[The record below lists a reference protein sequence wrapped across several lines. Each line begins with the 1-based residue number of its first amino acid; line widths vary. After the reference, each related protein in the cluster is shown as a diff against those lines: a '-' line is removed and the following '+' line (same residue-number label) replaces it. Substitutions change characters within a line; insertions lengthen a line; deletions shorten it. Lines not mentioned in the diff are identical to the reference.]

1 MLDKKISIDKLI
13 SFGFMACVFLA
24 ALDFKGRYYYCIFI
38 AFTLFLMFPKQKIRL
53 NWSSLFLLG
62 LAMAI
67 MIFDP
72 NSRLRIT
79 NLIRPFTFFL
89 TYTMGMSL
97 LKKDSSL
104 EQKETVVSKVILLLA
119 GGAFVHYLLNMLINL
134 DAQDRNTLDFWTR
147 SVMSATMQACL
158 ACMMVGVVAAVLY
171 SDHKLRRKL
180 LAGGVL
186 LLVIGYNL
194 ILAGRTLLVL
204 MVGTILLAFLHWS
217 IVKKKTAWKAII
229 VGVFVAAMAVLLY
242 RQDVFGIRSLVESSN
257 FYRRFNGDAMDQVL
271 DGGRLERKR
280 LYLQHLWDHPWGG
293 SNILTLTGKYAHDLY
308 LDTYDQ
314 AGVFSLIAIVAYI
327 LASLCRLWR
336 VMKERAVSFST
347 KQLLLCMYVVINI
360 QFWLEPILLGVPWL
374 LAAYCMMDGMVA
386 YLLTAARRE
395 RIGACHPDRPGR

>member
-1 MLDKKISIDKLI
+1 MLDKKISFDKLI

-38 AFTLFLMFPKQKIRL
+38 AFGLLLMFPKQKIRL

-67 MIFDP
+67 MICDP
-72 NSRLRIT
+72 NSRQRIT

-104 EQKETVVSKVILLLA
+104 ERKETVVSKVILLLA

-147 SVMSATMQACL
+147 SVMSATRQACL
-158 ACMMVGVVAAVLY
+158 ACMMVAVASATLY

-217 IVKKKTAWKAII
+217 IVKKRMTWRAVIA
-229 VGVFVAAMAVLLY
+229 GVVVIASLLVLY
-242 RQDVFGIRSLVESSN
+242 RQDLFGVRTLVEQSN
-257 FYRRFNGDAMDQVL
+257 FFHRFNGDGFDQL
-271 DGGRLERKR
+271 LNSGRLERKR
-280 LYLQHLWDHPWGG
+280 LYLDLLWDYPMGG
-293 SNILTLTGKYAHDLY
+293 SNILTLTGEYAHDLY

-327 LASLCRLWR
+327 LASLCRLWKI
-336 VMKERAVSFST
+336 MKEPAVSFSM
-347 KQLLLCMYVVINI
+347 KQLLLCVYMLVNI

-374 LAAYCMMDGMVA
+374 LASYCMMDGMVA
-386 YLLTAARRE
+386 HLLTAARRE